1 MTKKTEM
8 TQEEALQQAK
18 NTFDRILGNPDDGNA
33 RIIAAR
39 RRNKAPRF
47 KPADM
52 IKRANTSAAK
62 HVEQARKVVKNLGKP
77 SLDRF
82 KV

>member
-1 MTKKTEM
+1 MTKKTDM
-8 TQEEALQQAK
+8 TQEEALKQAK
-18 NTFDRILGNPDDGNA
+18 ETFDRILGNPNDGNA

-39 RRNKAPRF
+39 RGNNSRKF

-62 HVEQARKVVKNLGKP
+62 HVEQARKVVKDLGKP

-82 KV
+82 KT